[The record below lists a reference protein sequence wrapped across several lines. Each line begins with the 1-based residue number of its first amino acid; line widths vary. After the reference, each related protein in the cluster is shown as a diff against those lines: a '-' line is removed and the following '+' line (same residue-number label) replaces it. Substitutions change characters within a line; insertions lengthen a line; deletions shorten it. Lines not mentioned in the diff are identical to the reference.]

1 MMKSATS
8 FSRSGM
14 SDWLV
19 QRVSAVILAVYMV
32 VILGWIALQG
42 EVTYENWSAFMG
54 STCMRIFGLMALASL
69 AGHAWVGLWTVTTDY
84 LTVRQMG
91 AKATFLR
98 LAAQV
103 GMGTLV
109 FVYVVWGLKIFW
121 GN

>member
-1 MMKSATS
+1 MNSATS

-14 SDWLV
+14 SDWIV
-19 QRVSAVILAVYMV
+19 QRVSAVILAAYMV

-42 EVTYENWSAFMG
+42 DITFANWSAFMG
-54 STCMRIFGLMALASL
+54 SICMRIFGLLALASL
-69 AGHAWVGLWTVTTDY
+69 AGHAWVGLWTITTDY

-91 AKATFLR
+91 NKATFLR
-98 LAAQV
+98 FLAQI
-103 GMGTLV
+103 GMGVLI